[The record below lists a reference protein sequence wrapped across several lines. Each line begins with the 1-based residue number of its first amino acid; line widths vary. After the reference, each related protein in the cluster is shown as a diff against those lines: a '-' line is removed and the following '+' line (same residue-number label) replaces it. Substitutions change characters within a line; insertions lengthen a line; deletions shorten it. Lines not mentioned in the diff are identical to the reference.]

1 MAAEP
6 KMRTIIP
13 KEIPVPELH
22 QYLVGSVAPRPIAF
36 ASTMS
41 KEGVPNLAPY
51 SFFNCFGSNPPTLIF
66 SSNRRVT
73 GNTTKDTLHNVEA
86 TGEVVINVVTHSFI
100 RQMTLASISYP
111 EEVSEFEKSGLTP
124 IESLKVKPYRVK
136 ESPVQFECKVKQIL
150 PLGEEGGAGNL
161 IICNVELLHINEA
174 VFDEKGKID
183 PQKMDLMGRMG
194 RAFYVRAHGPN
205 IMKFYQ
211 PYNVLGVGFD
221 QLPEKLRHSPVLT
234 GNELA
239 FIAALEMLPSPKEC
253 EEEMEDMIV
262 KEIATR
268 FANDPEGLTY
278 NLHQYGRELI
288 QENRVDK
295 AARVL
300 LLPHHKLL

>member
-1 MAAEP
+1 
-6 KMRTIIP
+6 MRTIIP
-13 KEIPVPELH
+13 RETPIPELH

-41 KEGVPNLAPY
+41 EEGIPNLAPY
-51 SFFNCFGSNPPTLIF
+51 SFFNCFSSNPPTLIF
-66 SSNRRVT
+66 SSNRRVR

-86 TGEVVINVVTHSFI
+86 TREVVINVVTHSFV
-100 RQMTLASISYP
+100 RQMTLASIDYP
-111 EEVSEFEKSGLTP
+111 EEISEFEKAGLTP

-161 IICNVELLHINEA
+161 IICNVELIHINEE

-183 PQKMDLMGRMG
+183 PQLIDLMGRMG
-194 RAFYVRAHGPN
+194 RAFYVRAHGPA

-211 PYNVLGVGFD
+211 PFNKLGVGFD
-221 QLPEKLRHSPVLT
+221 QLPEGLKHSPVLT

-239 FIAALEMLPSPKEC
+239 FIAALEMLPTEKEC
-253 EEEMEDMIV
+253 KEEMEDMIV
-262 KEIATR
+262 QEIANR
-268 FANDPEGLTY
+268 FVNDAEGLLY
-278 NLHQYGRELI
+278 NLHQYGRDLI
-288 QENRVDK
+288 RENRVDK

-300 LLPHHKLL
+300 LLQHHKLL